1 MMASLR
7 SLAMTSIVASLI
19 QGYPATAFA
28 EVSGQVRSTLLV
40 KGSDG
45 GAAEVDWLNRLRL
58 TLDEDLGP
66 SRLRVSYELAV
77 SVAGEQPAQGDTDWL
92 DLEGPVARGRDIES
106 RHRLDRL
113 ELAFSAG
120 DSMDV
125 NIGRQAVSWGTTLYL
140 TPADPFVPFSPSDT
154 LRDYRRGIDALRL
167 RAYPDALSELDLVV
181 RPSRLRDRTELTV
194 LARAL
199 TVWGNWEVSGWA
211 GSLYGDAAAAIGAA
225 GGIADW
231 AVRAEAA
238 VRDGERS
245 TIGRGA
251 IGISRT
257 FSVCNRDLGFVLE
270 YQYDGF
276 GAARRQDYEDL
287 LRSDPF
293 VRGELQVL
301 GRDQAVVQAV
311 YQVHPLWELTGLAL
325 WNLNSGS
332 VILGPG
338 FSHSLSDAAT
348 FSASVFAEFGET
360 IPEEAIPAEAGIRAP
375 PVNAY
380 VYLTWYF

>member
-1 MMASLR
+1 MKTGFR
-7 SLAMTSIVASLI
+7 SLAMTSVVIVVI
-19 QGYPATAFA
+19 QGCPAAAGA
-28 EVSGQVRSTLLV
+28 EVSGHVRSTLLV

-45 GAAEVDWLNRLRL
+45 GATEADWLNGLRL
-58 TLDEDLGP
+58 TLDEDLG
-66 SRLRVSYELAV
+66 SAVLTLSYELAV
-77 SVAGEQPAQGDTDWL
+77 SVAGEQPARGDTDWL
-92 DLEGPVARGRDIES
+92 DLEGPVARGRDVES

-120 DSMDV
+120 DGIDV
-125 NIGRQAVSWGTTLYL
+125 TIGRQAVSWGTTLFL

-167 RAYPDALSELDLVV
+167 RAYPGALSEFDLVV

-199 TVWGNWEVSGWA
+199 TIWGDWEVSAWA
-211 GSLYGDAAAAIGAA
+211 GSLYGDAAAAVGAA

-238 VRDGERS
+238 VRDGGKS
-245 TIGRGA
+245 AIGRAA
-251 IGISRT
+251 IGVSRT
-257 FSVCNRDLGFVLE
+257 FSVWNRDLGFVLE
-270 YQYDGF
+270 YQHDGF
-276 GAARRQDYEDL
+276 GAARRQDYEAL

-301 GRDQAVVQAV
+301 GRDQAVMQAV

-332 VILGPG
+332 AILGPG

-348 FSASVFAEFGET
+348 VSGSVFAELGDA

-380 VYLTWYF
+380 LYLTWYF

>member
-1 MMASLR
+1 MKAGLR
-7 SLAMTSIVASLI
+7 SLAMTSVVVGLI
-19 QGYPATAFA
+19 LGCPAAAFA
-28 EVSGQVRSTLLV
+28 EVSGHVRSTLLV

-45 GAAEVDWLNRLRL
+45 GAAEVDWLNGLRL

-66 SRLRVSYELAV
+66 SRLTVSYEFAV
-77 SVAGEQPAQGDTDWL
+77 SVAGEQPARGDTDWL
-92 DLEGPVARGRDIES
+92 DLEGPVVRDRDIES

-120 DSMDV
+120 DLIDV

-140 TPADPFVPFSPSDT
+140 TPADPFVPFAPSDT
-154 LRDYRRGIDALRL
+154 LRDYRRGIDALRF
-167 RAYPDALSELDLVV
+167 RAYPDALSEFDLVV

-199 TVWGNWEVSGWA
+199 TIWGDWEVSAWA
-211 GSLYGDAAAAIGAA
+211 GSLYGDAAAAVGAA

-238 VRDGERS
+238 VRDGGRS
-245 TIGRGA
+245 AIGRAA
-251 IGISRT
+251 IGVSRT
-257 FSVCNRDLGFVLE
+257 FSVWNRDLGFVLE

-287 LRSDPF
+287 LQSDPF

-311 YQVHPLWELTGLAL
+311 YQVHPLWELTGQAL

-332 VILGPG
+332 MILGPG
-338 FSHSLSDAAT
+338 FSHSLSDEAT
-348 FSASVFAEFGET
+348 FSGSVFAEIGET

-380 VYLTWYF
+380 LYLTWYF

>member
-1 MMASLR
+1 M
-7 SLAMTSIVASLI
+7 
-19 QGYPATAFA
+19 
-28 EVSGQVRSTLLV
+28 
-40 KGSDG
+40 
-45 GAAEVDWLNRLRL
+45 
-58 TLDEDLGP
+58 
-66 SRLRVSYELAV
+66 
-77 SVAGEQPAQGDTDWL
+77 
-92 DLEGPVARGRDIES
+92 
-106 RHRLDRL
+106 
-113 ELAFSAG
+113 
-120 DSMDV
+120 
-125 NIGRQAVSWGTTLYL
+125 
-140 TPADPFVPFSPSDT
+140 
-154 LRDYRRGIDALRL
+154 
-167 RAYPDALSELDLVV
+167 SELDLVV

-199 TVWGNWEVSGWA
+199 TTWGDWEVSAWA

-225 GGIADW
+225 GGITDW

-238 VRDGERS
+238 VRGGERS
-245 TIGRGA
+245 AIGRGA

-257 FSVCNRDLGFVLE
+257 FSVWNRDLGFVLE

-287 LRSDPF
+287 LQSDPF
-293 VRGELQVL
+293 VRGEMQVL
-301 GRDQAVVQAV
+301 GRDQVVAQAV

-338 FSHSLSDAAT
+338 FSHSLSDSAT
-348 FSASVFAEFGET
+348 FSGSVFAESGET

-380 VYLTWYF
+380 LYLTWYF

>member
-1 MMASLR
+1 MIASLR
-7 SLAMTSIVASLI
+7 SLAITSIVACLI
-19 QGYPATAFA
+19 QACPAAAVA
-28 EVSGQVRSTLLV
+28 EVSGHVRSNLLV
-40 KGSDG
+40 QGSDG
-45 GAAEVDWLNRLRL
+45 GATEVDWLNGLRL

-66 SRLRVSYELAV
+66 TRLTVSYELAV
-77 SVAGEQPAQGDTDWL
+77 SVSGEQPAQGDSDWL

-106 RHRLDRL
+106 RHRIDRL
-113 ELAFSAG
+113 VLAFSAG
-120 DSMDV
+120 DGFDV

-154 LRDYRRGIDALRL
+154 LRDYRRGIDALRF

-199 TVWGNWEVSGWA
+199 TTWRDWEVSAWA
-211 GSLYGDAAAAIGAA
+211 GSLYGDAAAAVGAA
-225 GGIADW
+225 GEIADW

-238 VRDGERS
+238 VRDSGRS
-245 TIGRGA
+245 SIGRGA
-251 IGISRT
+251 LGIART
-257 FSVCNRDLGFVLE
+257 FSVWNRDLGFVLE

-287 LRSDPF
+287 LQSDPF
-293 VRGELQVL
+293 VRGELQGL

-311 YQVHPLWELTGLAL
+311 YQVHPLWELTGRAL
-325 WNLNSGS
+325 WNMNSGS
-332 VILGPG
+332 VILGPR

-348 FSASVFAEFGET
+348 LSGSVFAQIGET
-360 IPEEAIPAEAGIRAP
+360 IPEEAIPAGAESRAP

-380 VYLTWYF
+380 LYLTWYF

>member
-7 SLAMTSIVASLI
+7 PLAMTSIMAGLI
-19 QGYPATAFA
+19 QGCPAAAAA
-28 EVSGQVRSTLLV
+28 EISGLARSTLLM

-45 GAAEVDWLNRLRL
+45 GAAEVDWLNGIRL
-58 TLDEDLGP
+58 TLDGDLGP
-66 SRLRVSYELAV
+66 ARLTVSYELAV

-92 DLEGPVARGRDIES
+92 DLEGPVARGGDIES

-113 ELAFSAG
+113 ELAFSAD
-120 DSMDV
+120 DSIDV

-167 RAYPDALSELDLVV
+167 RAYPGALSELDLVV

-199 TVWGNWEVSGWA
+199 TIWGDWEVSAWA
-211 GSLYGDAAAAIGAA
+211 GSLYGHAAAAVGAA

-231 AVRAEAA
+231 AVRAEAV

-245 TIGRGA
+245 AIGRGA

-257 FSVCNRDLGFVLE
+257 FSVWNRDLGFVLE
-270 YQYDGF
+270 YQHDGF

-287 LRSDPF
+287 LQSDPF
-293 VRGELQVL
+293 VRGELQGL

-348 FSASVFAEFGET
+348 LSGSVFAEFGDT
-360 IPEEAIPAEAGIRAP
+360 IPEEAIPAEAEFRAP

-380 VYLTWYF
+380 LYLTWYF